1 MKKVEI
7 LFVCLSTVLF
17 SFSACTDEEKYSEI
31 GKTTIS
37 KVENEKEIYLP
48 FEDEAILKGFSTDP
62 QILAYNRVR
71 KLALL
76 ELIGTGFDEEMG
88 WTGHRLSE
96 TPIVL
101 YGFDNR
107 PKYYDFIVLDAENAP
122 IGVVTAYARKAASSV
137 IKEVYGSVKD
147 YRSLL
152 TKAFVSEDKASL
164 FVDWAGNSYV
174 GLLGKSGSQPSQAIN
189 TETGEVAT
197 GITELE
203 GAEIIAEMK
212 REILPDLLT
221 KDFSVFDDVEETEE
235 NEDLLAEIEAART
248 LTVDILADSMAVSYG
263 HHLQNAE
270 AFWTE
275 LESETTNIDQIDDSE
290 ILDENGKFFGRLFRR
305 VFSGVDRR
313 LHYLDRYAASGEYL
327 GTTTG
332 TRWCGPWAC
341 GYILY
346 VKTKEN
352 KYQFFEDCASSFGEL
367 GVLNFALRLMG
378 RPMTP
383 VEMSWSMPI
392 ASNGR
397 IWISPFLWF
406 QDFAAYDQ
414 IKHHKRPALRLCAKG
429 GSLHW
434 TVAYGAFQTGNYFW
448 RNYYFLQQDNESLG
462 MDKKPAEKTY
472 YSRVDWW
479 NPWLMVWD

>member
-1 MKKVEI
+1 
-7 LFVCLSTVLF
+7 L
-17 SFSACTDEEKYSEI
+17 
-31 GKTTIS
+31 G
-37 KVENEKEIYLP
+37 
-48 FEDEAILKGFSTDP
+48 
-62 QILAYNRVR
+62 YNKVR

-76 ELIGTGFDEEMG
+76 ELIGTGFGEEMG

-96 TPIVL
+96 KPIVL
-101 YGFDNR
+101 YGFDSK
-107 PKYYDFIVLDAENAP
+107 PKHYDFVVLDAENTP
-122 IGVVTAYARKAASSV
+122 VGVVTAYARKAASSV
-137 IKEVYGSVKD
+137 IKEVHGGLRD
-147 YRSLL
+147 YRSL
-152 TKAFVSEDKASL
+152 TAKASVSGDRASL

-174 GLLGKSGSQPSQAIN
+174 GLLGKSGGQPTRAIN
-189 TETGEVAT
+189 TETGEAAE
-197 GITELE
+197 GIAELE
-203 GAEIIAEMK
+203 GEGIIAEMK

-221 KDFSVFDDVEETEE
+221 KDFSVFGDVEETEE

-248 LTVDILADSMAVSYG
+248 LNVDLLADSMAVAYG
-263 HHLQNAE
+263 RHVQNTE

-290 ILDENGKFFGRLFRR
+290 ILDENGKFLGRLFRR

-313 LHYLDRYAASGEYL
+313 LHYLDRYAASGEYH

-332 TRWCGPWAC
+332 TPWCGPWAC

-352 KYQFFEDCASSFGEL
+352 KYRFFEDCASTFGEF

-383 VEMSWSMPI
+383 AEMSRSMPI
-392 ASNGR
+392 ASNGK

-434 TVAYGAFQTGNYFW
+434 TVAYGAYQTGSYFW
-448 RNYYFLQQDNESLG
+448 RNYYFLQQDNHSLG
-462 MDKKPAEKTY
+462 KDKEAAKPRY